1 LAVTQPSFIS
11 RVRPISRQ
19 ILNLCVA
26 ASALALT
33 VGCGRA
39 SAQQDRQPKPE
50 KFDNNALSV
59 VPLSGQQVAL
69 LPITMVVADTSVE
82 RDSSY
87 AAFRG
92 RAAALA
98 RTDSLITESFQTRAP
113 EITWIPPNEL
123 RRIARRAPGML
134 SDPGTYGQAM
144 LRSPRLE
151 QVPDALGAN
160 LRKLVAISGGR
171 LVFVPAALG
180 FSRDEASQV
189 RADLSLVLVDTR
201 RNTIVWRSQA
211 HGTGA
216 TPDEALTAA
225 LATVFPQ

>member
-1 LAVTQPSFIS
+1 MAVTQPSFIS
-11 RVRPISRQ
+11 RDRPISRQ
-19 ILNLCVA
+19 LLNLCVA

-69 LPITMVVADTSVE
+69 LPITIVVADTSIE

-92 RAAALA
+92 RAAALS
-98 RTDSLITESFQTRAP
+98 RTDSLITESFQMRAP

-144 LRSPRLE
+144 LRSPKLE

-160 LRKLVAISGGR
+160 LRKLVALSGGR
-171 LVFVPAALG
+171 MVFVPAALG
-180 FSRDEASQV
+180 FSRDDAGLV

-216 TPDEALTAA
+216 GPDEALTAA

>member
-1 LAVTQPSFIS
+1 M
-11 RVRPISRQ
+11 
-19 ILNLCVA
+19 
-26 ASALALT
+26 T

-82 RDSSY
+82 RDSVY
-87 AAFRG
+87 AAYRV

-98 RTDSLITESFQTRAP
+98 RTDSLITDVFQMRAP

-144 LRSPRLE
+144 LRSPKLE

-180 FSRDEASQV
+180 FSRDETSQV
-189 RADLSLVLVDTR
+189 RADISLVLVDTR

-216 TPDEALTAA
+216 SPDEALAAA

>member
-1 LAVTQPSFIS
+1 MAVTQPSFIS
-11 RVRPISRQ
+11 RDRPISRQ

-50 KFDNNALSV
+50 KFENNALSV

-69 LPITMVVADTSVE
+69 LPITMVVADTSIE
-82 RDSSY
+82 HDSSY

-98 RTDSLITESFQTRAP
+98 RTDSLITESFQMRAP

-144 LRSPRLE
+144 LRSPKLE

-180 FSRDEASQV
+180 FSRDDASQV

-211 HGTGA
+211 HGTGP
-216 TPDEALTAA
+216 TPDEALAAA